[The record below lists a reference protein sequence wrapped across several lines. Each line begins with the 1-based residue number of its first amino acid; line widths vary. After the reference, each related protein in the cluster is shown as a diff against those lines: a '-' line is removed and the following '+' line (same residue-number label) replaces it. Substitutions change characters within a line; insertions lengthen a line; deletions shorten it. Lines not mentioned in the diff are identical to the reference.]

1 MKKSS
6 IQTTLLDYFLGS
18 YLFGVFFSYFSY
30 SEVWFKAL
38 PKEMIGNI
46 ARKLHKFFTDY

>member
-6 IQTTLLDYFLGS
+6 FRTTLLDYFLGS

-46 ARKLHKFFTDY
+46 SGKLHRIYSDY

>member
-1 MKKSS
+1 MKKALFK
-6 IQTTLLDYFLGS
+6 LLDYFLGS

-30 SEVWFKAL
+30 SEVRFKAL

-46 ARKLHKFFTDY
+46 SWKLHKFFTDY